1 MRSGRFRRACLC
13 AVAIAVHLVL
23 APGAVAQVRIKD
35 VVDVEGVR
43 ANQLYGLGLV
53 VGLDNTGGRSNFT
66 RQLAVEMLRRL
77 NFVTGLSDFD
87 TKTIAAV
94 MVTAELPPFAVE
106 GSRIDV
112 TVSAIDDAKSLQ
124 GGVLLLTPL
133 RGADG
138 EVYAVAQGP
147 LSVGGFVFS
156 GQAAQAQKNHPTVGR
171 IPGGAVV
178 EQTLPTDFVHGGFVR
193 LLLRQ
198 PDFSTATAMARVINR
213 RYPNTAV
220 ALDAGTVQITL
231 PDEADRDPVAFLA
244 EIGELKI
251 KPDVPARVVINERT
265 GTIVAGE
272 HVAISAVA
280 IAHANLAIVT
290 SETPMV
296 SQPAP
301 LSQGQTTVVP
311 RTQIDVTEEGGTLH
325 PIGPSVTVGELAR
338 ALNALGVTP
347 RDIVAIFQALKQA
360 GALHA
365 ELVIM

>member
-1 MRSGRFRRACLC
+1 MRWLLACVLVVYALSCPRA
-13 AVAIAVHLVL
+13 
-23 APGAVAQVRIKD
+23 APAQVRVKD
-35 VVDVEGVR
+35 IVDVEGVR
-43 ANQLYGLGLV
+43 SNQLYGLGLV

-77 NFVTGLSDFD
+77 NFVTALADFD
-87 TKTIAAV
+87 SKTVAAV
-94 MVTAELPPFAVE
+94 MVTAELPPFVTE

-138 EVYAVAQGP
+138 AVYAVAQGP
-147 LSVGGFVFS
+147 LSVGGFAFS

-171 IPGGAVV
+171 IPGGALV
-178 EQTLPTDFVHGGFVR
+178 ERTVPTDFVHGGFVR
-193 LLLRQ
+193 LVLRQ
-198 PDFSTATAMARVINR
+198 PDSATATALAKVINGR
-213 RYPNTAV
+213 FPGTAV
-220 ALDAGTVQITL
+220 AVDPATVQVAV
-231 PDEADRDPVAFLA
+231 PEEAAKDPVSFLS
-244 EIGELKI
+244 ELGNLKVQ
-251 KPDVPARVVINERT
+251 PDAPARVVINERT
-265 GTIVAGE
+265 GTVVAGE

-301 LSQGQTTVVP
+301 FSQGQTTVVP
-311 RTQIDVTEEGGTLH
+311 RTQIEVTEESGALRAV
-325 PIGPSVTVGELAR
+325 GPTVTVGELAR

-347 RDIVAIFQALKQA
+347 RDIIAIFQALKEA

-365 ELVIM
+365 ELIIM

>member
-1 MRSGRFRRACLC
+1 MWRVVCFIASCWSCL
-13 AVAIAVHLVL
+13 A
-23 APGAVAQVRIKD
+23 APLWAQVRIKD

-77 NFVTGLSDFD
+77 NFVTDLSNFD

-112 TVSAIDDAKSLQ
+112 TVSAIDDSKSLQ
-124 GGVLLLTPL
+124 GGVLLMTPL

-171 IPGGAVV
+171 IPGGALV
-178 EQTLPTDFVHGGFVR
+178 ERTEPAQFVPGGYIR

-198 PDFSTATAMARVINR
+198 PDYATANAMARAINE
-213 RYPNTAV
+213 RYPGVAQ
-220 ALDAGTVQITL
+220 ALDPGTVQIAV
-231 PDEADRDPVAFLA
+231 PEEAEANPVAFLA
-244 EIGELKI
+244 EIGELKVR
-251 KPDVPARVVINERT
+251 PDAPARVVINERT
-265 GTIVAGE
+265 GTVVAGE

-301 LSQGQTTVVP
+301 LSGGRTTVVP
-311 RTQIDVTEEGGTLH
+311 RTQIDVNEEGGTLH
-325 PIGPSVTVGELAR
+325 PLGPSVTVGELAR